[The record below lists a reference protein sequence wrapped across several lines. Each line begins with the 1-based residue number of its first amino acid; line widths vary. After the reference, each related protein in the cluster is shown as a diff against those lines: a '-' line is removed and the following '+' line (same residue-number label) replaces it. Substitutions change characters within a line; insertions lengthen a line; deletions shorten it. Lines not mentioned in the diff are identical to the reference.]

1 MRPCFTM
8 SLLSYNPRPS
18 RQQHYNYY
26 RGGGSYSLLPP
37 QHRNRPSELWQRQ
50 QRPMLSSPM
59 GNGSTRHSV
68 FDFGIYWDR
77 DSESLSI

>member
-1 MRPCFTM
+1 M

-50 QRPMLSSPM
+50 QRPMLSSQ
-59 GNGSTRHSV
+59 GQ
-68 FDFGIYWDR
+68 I
-77 DSESLSI
+77 I